1 MTNEL
6 EGIYYKLK
14 NGMIVRVIKRTESII
29 YVKVFDENKRK
40 WSRGKIGVFKSQFKN
55 AINVSEEEIMNLL
68 M

>member
-14 NGMIVRVIKRTESII
+14 NGMYVRVIKRTESII
-29 YVKVFDENKRK
+29 YVKVLDENKRK

-55 AINVSEEEIMNLL
+55 AMKVSEEEIMNLL
-68 M
+68 I